1 MLDEKTV
8 TDLTDWLLGPPL
20 KIVLIVI
27 ASMILNRVARR
38 AVKRSLTRLHTGA
51 VRERMGA
58 MRRRTPA
65 ALLETGETSLRAE
78 QRIDALSS
86 VLRSV
91 VTFVIWLVAALMC
104 LGEVGIDLAP
114 LLAGAGVLGVAIG
127 FGSQSLVRDFLSGAF
142 ILIED
147 QFGVGD
153 TVDLGDATG
162 VVEAVSL
169 RTTRL
174 RAVDG
179 TVWHMPNGEISRVGN
194 MSQHWSRAL
203 LDVEV
208 AYDTD
213 LEHARSV
220 IKTVADRLWRED
232 SSVLD
237 EPEMWGVEQLG
248 AHGVVLRLVVKTT
261 PSAQW
266 GVSREL
272 RERIK
277 AAFDEEG
284 IEIPF
289 PQQTVCPLGAAS
301 SRLTLASCPAG
312 RIRGGGPRARRRR
325 PAAPGRPHPQDPR
338 HRARRRLAA
347 HLRHRVPDRRRR
359 AVDRLDVGRAQGAR
373 PAPRPALRAP
383 QRLRRP
389 ARTGTATRS
398 SPAIVE
404 EITDP
409 ERVREINGAAAANG
423 PSHLFRLDLRE
434 VSTVGLDDTRTLL
447 VIDVWTP
454 ERGVRTIKRS

>member
-1 MLDEKTV
+1 MLDEKTL
-8 TDLTDWLLGPPL
+8 TEITDWLLGPPL
-20 KIVLIVI
+20 RILLIVI
-27 ASMILNRVARR
+27 AAAVLNRVARR
-38 AVKRSLTRLHTGA
+38 AVKRSLTRLHSGA

-86 VLRSV
+86 VLRSI
-91 VTFVIWLVAALMC
+91 VTFVIWLVAVLMC
-104 LGEVGIDLAP
+104 LGEFGIDLAP

-127 FGSQSLVRDFLSGAF
+127 FGSQSLVRDFLSGMF

-153 TVDLGDATG
+153 IVDLGDASGT
-162 VVEAVSL
+162 VEAVSL

-179 TVWHMPNGEISRVGN
+179 TVWHMPNGEITRVGN

-213 LEHARSV
+213 LEHARRV
-220 IKTVADRLWRED
+220 IKRVADELWRED
-232 SSVLD
+232 TSILD

-248 AHGVVLRLVVKTT
+248 ASGIALRLVVKTT

-266 GVSREL
+266 KVSREL

-277 AAFDEEG
+277 LAFDQEG

-289 PQQTVCPLGAAS
+289 PQQMVWNRSVEAA
-301 SRLTLASCPAG
+301 
-312 RIRGGGPRARRRR
+312 
-325 PAAPGRPHPQDPR
+325 
-338 HRARRRLAA
+338 
-347 HLRHRVPDRRRR
+347 
-359 AVDRLDVGRAQGAR
+359 
-373 PAPRPALRAP
+373 
-383 QRLRRP
+383 
-389 ARTGTATRS
+389 
-398 SPAIVE
+398 
-404 EITDP
+404 
-409 ERVREINGAAAANG
+409 
-423 PSHLFRLDLRE
+423 
-434 VSTVGLDDTRTLL
+434 
-447 VIDVWTP
+447 
-454 ERGVRTIKRS
+454 